1 MDKITLKAGLYEGKK
16 RYALPNV
23 TFLSVLYTELAKIYS
38 KAGNVKHKRTM
49 PKTCLNRE
57 TTIRT
62 ERTCKKI
69 YGYMRDLACRW
80 LIFENA
86 KIF

>member
-1 MDKITLKAGLYEGKK
+1 MTLKAGLYEGKK
-16 RYALPNV
+16 
-23 TFLSVLYTELAKIYS
+23 KIFPTKCNISISAIYRTS
-38 KAGNVKHKRTM
+38 KNIFQGNVKHKRTM
-49 PKTCLNRE
+49 PKTRLNRE

-62 ERTCKKI
+62 EITCKKS

-80 LIFENA
+80 LIFEYA